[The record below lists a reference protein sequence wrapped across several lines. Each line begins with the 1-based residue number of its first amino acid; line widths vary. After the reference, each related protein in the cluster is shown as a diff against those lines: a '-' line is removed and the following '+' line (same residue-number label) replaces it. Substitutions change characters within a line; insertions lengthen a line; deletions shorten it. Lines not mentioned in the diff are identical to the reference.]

1 MGRIKRTVGRFAA
14 VLTAAA
20 AVLPCCMIPANAVSQ
35 ETEAKLDEIFRE
47 IVTDDMT
54 DYEKLCAITQYTA
67 ENFSYTNEHVR
78 YQHWYE
84 MIENGGGDCWANTD
98 MIHMLCDKAGIQNIR
113 HDGSL
118 WDGASGHI
126 NLIALID
133 GTYYKAEAGT
143 SGEKPRTFWVSDLGA
158 LPFSS
163 KVQDDTAT
171 LTRYYGFEPEFEIP
185 AEVDGVPL
193 TAIGKYAFSTKQLT
207 NYSKNNSKLCY
218 QYWHWDFSKIESV
231 TIPDTVTTIAERAF
245 FCSMLKS
252 VTVPASV
259 TVLPESV
266 FYYSENLQSVTLPAT
281 ITEIGENAF
290 GECSALTDVWFAGT
304 RAEWDAIPIAE
315 GNDALLNAEIHTADA
330 QVTGDVNQDG
340 VLDSADAVLLRSYLL
355 SEEIALPSPGAADMT
370 GDGTL
375 DARDLTA
382 LKSAAIA

>member
-1 MGRIKRTVGRFAA
+1 MKRNLICRS
-14 VLTAAA
+14 AAA
-20 AVLPCCMIPANAVSQ
+20 AVSAAVWILNAAVPVHAVSP
-35 ETEAKLDEIFRE
+35 ETEARLDEIFAE
-47 IVTDDMT
+47 TVTDGMT
-54 DYEKLCAITQYTA
+54 DYEKLYAITQYTA

-98 MIHMLCDKAGIQNIR
+98 MIHMLCDKAGIRNIR

-133 GTYYKAEAGT
+133 GEYYKAEAGT

-158 LPFSS
+158 LPFSF
-163 KVQDDTAT
+163 KTEDGAAT
-171 LTRYYGFEPEFEIP
+171 LTRYYGFDPEFEIP

-231 TIPDTVTTIAERAF
+231 VIPDTVTSIAERAF

-252 VTVPASV
+252 VTIPGSV

-281 ITEIGENAF
+281 LTEIGENAF

-304 RAEWDAIPIAE
+304 RAQWDALAIAD
-315 GNDALLNAEIHTADA
+315 GNDALRNAEIHTADE
-330 QVTGDVNQDG
+330 QVTGDINQDG
-340 VLDSADAVLLRSYLL
+340 VLDHADAALLLGYLL
-355 SEEIALPSPGAADMT
+355 AEETALPSPEAADMN
-370 GDGTL
+370 GDGRL
-375 DARDLTA
+375 DARDLTM
-382 LKSAAIA
+382 LKIAASA